1 MRPVLKYSIIAIV
14 LAALLYL
21 GFGYLSSMVG
31 WYGYKKWKYRAA
43 SQNIKESKER
53 GVFIK
58 SLHFRVEGPLDGL
71 TDFEP
76 FIEKGFKWGYH
87 SSQETRDLDNSE
99 YPYQLNFNYRPDI
112 RTTILIR
119 DDQLIKFDSAGTA
132 WGYLKE
138 PVLRDTIILTVHRE
152 KSDPAIIKV
161 WN

>member
-1 MRPVLKYSIIAIV
+1 MKKVFKYSIIVIV
-14 LAALLYL
+14 LAVFLYL

-43 SQNIKESKER
+43 TQNIKESKQR

-58 SLHFRVEGPLDGL
+58 SLHFRVEGPMDGL
-71 TDFEP
+71 TYFEV
-76 FIEKGFKWGYH
+76 FIEKGFKKGYH
-87 SSQETRDLDNSE
+87 SSEETRNLDNSN
-99 YPYQLNFNYRPDI
+99 YPYQLSFNYRPDI

-119 DDQLIKFDSAGTA
+119 EDQLIKFDSANTS

-138 PVLRDTIILTVHRE
+138 PILHDTILLTVHRQYGNP
-152 KSDPAIIKV
+152 SIIKV